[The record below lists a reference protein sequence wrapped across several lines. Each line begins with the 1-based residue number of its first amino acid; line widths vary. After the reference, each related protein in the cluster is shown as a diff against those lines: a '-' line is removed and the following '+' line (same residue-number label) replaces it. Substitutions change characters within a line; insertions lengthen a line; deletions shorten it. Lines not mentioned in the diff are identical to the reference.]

1 MTSRHVNSITG
12 RLSLRSPQRRSLEIL
27 DRVMEIAQPHKL
39 KKVGGDLQSA
49 LDVIRSE
56 HPAVQD
62 FEHAFPS
69 LCFAL
74 ATGVGKTRLMGAF
87 ITYLHLECGIRHFFV
102 LAPNLTI
109 YNKLVADFTPNTP
122 KYVFQGIAEFAVKA
136 PTLVTGENFEQRPQ
150 VLDLFERDDVVVNIF
165 NISKFNEKVKGT
177 DEEGRKTLKVRRL
190 SEFLGQSYF
199 DYLAG
204 LDDLVLIM
212 DEAHRYRAD
221 TSAKSIDELKP
232 VLGLELTATP
242 QIEAG
247 AESTRFKNVV
257 YDYPLAKAMQDGYVK
272 EPAVATRANFNPGS
286 MSPEAL
292 ERLKLEDGVRVHEST
307 KVDLDVYAQQ
317 NGVRKVKPFMLVIA
331 RDTNHASQL
340 VKLIEGD
347 TFFDGRYKGRV
358 IQVHSGQRGAEK
370 DEVISRLIAV
380 EDPNE
385 PTEIVIHVYMLKE
398 GWDVTNLYT
407 IVPLMSGNSRTL
419 VEQSLG
425 RGLRLPYGKRT
436 GVAGVDRL
444 TIVAHDHFQAIV
456 DEAKKGGYSFSTV
469 NIGTDVDE
477 SPKKTVVVVPSF
489 ETALGITPAAP
500 ETTHA
505 QSPTPGVML
514 ATPANV
520 LQPKFSKPA
529 EVAVAKA
536 TIEAIAKVVRDPKL
550 APTPNALQR
559 DDVQKKLVEVVK
571 EELAGNQLSMYPDIG
586 TLTDAQLGLVVREA
600 TAVYNEF
607 TIAIPRVI
615 VLPKGVVRA
624 GFRDFALDL
633 SSFRLQPV
641 SQEILVR
648 HLESGSEHVIGALTG
663 GIDEERLENFVV
675 RSLIDFDDVS
685 YDEQADLLYK
695 LAGEVVMHLRSYL
708 KNDEEVRNV
717 LIFHAK
723 QIADLVHTQ
732 MQPHAWEEA
741 SSYEAVVSQG
751 FSDVR
756 AQAFA
761 APAGEVVRQ
770 YDTPID
776 NKIDIRKM
784 LFGGFKKCLYPTQK
798 FDSDT
803 ERRFAVVIEKDK
815 TVIKWFKPGKGVF
828 QIRYSNDADYEP
840 DFVVETETERLICEP
855 KAADR
860 MQDPVVLSKA
870 RAAVTWCKHATA
882 HELANHGKPW
892 RYLLIPHDAIADN
905 MTVAGL
911 VKSYAVGTEGV

>member
-1 MTSRHVNSITG
+1 MTSRHVNSISG
-12 RLSLRSPQRRSLEIL
+12 RLSLRTPQRRSLEIL
-27 DRVMEIAQPHKL
+27 DHVMEIAAPHKL
-39 KKVGGDLQSA
+39 KKAGSDLTSA
-49 LDVIRSE
+49 LDVLRSE
-56 HPAVQD
+56 YPAVED
-62 FEHAFPS
+62 FERAFPS

-87 ITYLHLECGIRHFFV
+87 ITYLHLEHGIRHFFV

-136 PTLVTGENFEQRPQ
+136 PTLVTGENFEQKPQ

-165 NISKFNEKVKGT
+165 NISKFNEKAKGT
-177 DEEGRKTLKVRRL
+177 DEEGKKTLKVRRL

-221 TSAKSIDELKP
+221 TSAKSIEELKP
-232 VLGLELTATP
+232 VLGIELTATP

-247 AESTRFKNVV
+247 KRSSRFKNVI

-272 EPAVATRANFNPGS
+272 EPAVATRANFNPTS
-286 MSPEAL
+286 MTKGL
-292 ERLKLEDGVRVHEST
+292 ELLKLEDGVRVHESA
-307 KVDLDVYAQQ
+307 KVDLEVYAQQ
-317 NGVRKVKPFMLVIA
+317 NGVRRVKPFMLVIA
-331 RDTNHASQL
+331 ENVDHASEL
-340 VKLIEGD
+340 VKLIEGE

-358 IQVHSGQRGAEK
+358 IQVHSGQKGAEK
-370 DEVISRLIAV
+370 DENV
-380 EDPNE
+380 EKLLSVERTDSE
-385 PTEIVIHVYMLKE
+385 TEIVVHVNMLKE

-407 IVPLMSGNSRTL
+407 IVPLRTADSRTL
-419 VEQSLG
+419 VEQSIG

-436 GVAGVDRL
+436 GVAAVDRL
-444 TIVAHDHFQAIV
+444 TIVAHDRFQDIV

-477 SPKKTVVVVPSF
+477 TPKQTVVVVPSF
-489 ETALGITPAAP
+489 ETALGITQLAPATSGVGAQHAGPVNIDAP
-500 ETTHA
+500 A
-505 QSPTPGVML
+505 
-514 ATPANV
+514 
-520 LQPKFSKPA
+520 PKFTKPE
-529 EVAVAKA
+529 EVAAAKA
-536 TIEAIAKVVRDPKL
+536 TLEAIAKVVRDPLL
-550 APTPNALQR
+550 APTPEALKS
-559 DDVQKKLVEVVK
+559 DEVQQQLVEVVK
-571 EELAGNQLSMYPDIG
+571 DTLSGGQLTMYPDIAK
-586 TLTDAQLGLVVREA
+586 LTDDKLVLIVRET
-600 TAVYNEF
+600 TAVYNAL

-624 GFRDFALDL
+624 GFQDFSLDL

-641 SQEILVR
+641 SQEILIR
-648 HLESGSEHVIGALTG
+648 HLESGEEHVIGALKG
-663 GIDEERLENFVV
+663 GVDEERLEDFVV

-695 LAGEVVMHLRSYL
+695 LAGEVVAHLRSYL
-708 KNDEEVRNV
+708 KDDDEVRNV

-741 SSYEAVVSQG
+741 SSYEAVVSRG

-761 APAGEVVRQ
+761 AGAGEVVRQ

-776 NKIDIRKM
+776 NKVDIRKM
-784 LFGGFKKCLYPTQK
+784 LFGGFKKCLYKMQK

-803 ERRFAVVIEKDK
+803 ERRFSVVIEKDK
-815 TVIKWFKPGKGVF
+815 AVIKWFKPGKGVF

-840 DFVVETETERLICEP
+840 DFVVETATEKLICEP
-855 KAADR
+855 KGSDR
-860 MQDPVVLSKA
+860 MQDPVVLAKA
-870 RAAVTWCKHATA
+870 RAAATWCRHATE
-882 HELANHGKPW
+882 HEEANHGKPW

-905 MTVAGL
+905 MTLDGL
-911 VKSYAVGTEGV
+911 TKQFTFAAPEG